1 MVNSQILNFVSESIM
16 NEEVKFRCT
25 YCQALIP
32 WALDKRELG
41 LRPEEDYTVG
51 QVYPYEKCK
60 CGWGKF
66 VLCQGTASEGVA
78 AASAEVTERRL
89 RQTMESARYMKIL
102 LDRIE
107 PNPHQPRKFFDAEA
121 LGSLADSIAK
131 VGLLEDIVVRP
142 VGERYQIVLGERRWR
157 ASNLAGVGTISAKVV
172 DLDDEETRLIAL
184 TENIHRENLTQ
195 VEEAFAY
202 KHYVDEGKKLTEVG
216 ETLGRMGD
224 RVAEKLKVLNT
235 HNYIR
240 YQEER
245 IQKLQETV
253 EHLRSQLD
261 GAKNPTFE
269 SKVVGVGEVSE
280 YLNQGYDLMAA
291 VDANHIILR
300 RRVS

>member
-1 MVNSQILNFVSESIM
+1 MTELR
-16 NEEVKFRCT
+16 FRCT

-32 WALDKRELG
+32 WALDKKELG
-41 LRPEEDYTVG
+41 LKPEESFVAG

-66 VLCQGTASEGVA
+66 VLCERSGAKTGPAKTGTTAEGRVR
-78 AASAEVTERRL
+78 EKMDL
-89 RQTMESARYMKIL
+89 ARYMKVA
-102 LDRIE
+102 LDLID
-107 PNPHQPRKFFDAEA
+107 PNPHQPRKFFEAEA
-121 LGSLADSIAK
+121 LASLADSIRK

-142 VGERYQIVLGERRWR
+142 VGKRYQIVLGERRWR
-157 ASNLAGVGTISAKVV
+157 ASRLAGAPTINAKVV
-172 DLDDEETRLIAL
+172 DLDDEAARLIAL

-202 KHYVDEGKKLTEVG
+202 KQYVDEGKKLTEVG

-235 HNYIR
+235 HNYIK

-253 EHLRSQLD
+253 EQLRSQLD
-261 GAKNPTFE
+261 GAQGERYE
-269 SKVVGVGEVSE
+269 SKVVGVEEVGE

-291 VDANHIILR
+291 VDADHIILR
-300 RRVS
+300 RRVR

>member
-1 MVNSQILNFVSESIM
+1 MTELR
-16 NEEVKFRCT
+16 FRCT

-32 WALDKRELG
+32 WALDKKELG
-41 LRPEEDYTVG
+41 LKPQDSFVAG

-66 VLCQGTASEGVA
+66 VLCEGSGVRTGPAEAGTTAEGRVR
-78 AASAEVTERRL
+78 EK
-89 RQTMESARYMKIL
+89 MELAQYMKVA
-102 LDRIE
+102 LDQID
-107 PNPHQPRKFFDAEA
+107 PNPHQPRKFFEAEA
-121 LGSLADSIAK
+121 LASLADSIRK

-142 VGERYQIVLGERRWR
+142 VGKRYQIVLGERRWR
-157 ASNLAGVGTISAKVV
+157 ASRLAGAPTINAKVV
-172 DLDDEETRLIAL
+172 DLDDEAARLIAL

-202 KHYVDEGKKLTEVG
+202 KQYVDQGKKLTEVG
-216 ETLGRMGD
+216 ETLGRMGE

-235 HNYIR
+235 HNYIK

-253 EHLRSQLD
+253 EQLRSQLD
-261 GAKNPTFE
+261 GAQGERYE
-269 SKVVGVGEVSE
+269 SKVVGVEEVRE

-291 VDANHIILR
+291 VDADHIILR
-300 RRVS
+300 RRVR

>member
-1 MVNSQILNFVSESIM
+1 MTEIR
-16 NEEVKFRCT
+16 FRCT

-32 WALDKRELG
+32 WALDKKELG
-41 LRPEEDYTVG
+41 LRPEESFAAG

-66 VLCQGTASEGVA
+66 VLCEGSGA
-78 AASAEVTERRL
+78 RTGPAEAGAGAEGRVREK
-89 RQTMESARYMKIL
+89 MEHARYMKIAL
-102 LDRIE
+102 HQID
-107 PNPHQPRKFFDAEA
+107 PNPHQVRKFFEAEA
-121 LGSLADSIAK
+121 LASLADSIRK

-142 VGERYQIVLGERRWR
+142 LGKRYQIVLGERRWR
-157 ASNLAGVGTISAKVV
+157 ASRLAGAPMISAKVV
-172 DLDDEETRLIAL
+172 ELDDEAARLIAI

-202 KHYVDEGKKLTEVG
+202 KQYVDEGKKLTEVG

-224 RVAEKLKVLNT
+224 RVAQKLKVLNT
-235 HNYIR
+235 HNYIK

-253 EHLRSQLD
+253 EQLRSQLD
-261 GAKNPTFE
+261 GAQGERYE
-269 SKVVGVGEVSE
+269 SKVVGLEEVKE

-291 VDANHIILR
+291 VDADHIILR
-300 RRVS
+300 RRVR

>member
-1 MVNSQILNFVSESIM
+1 MA
-16 NEEVKFRCT
+16 EEVSFRCT

-32 WALDKRELG
+32 WALDKKELG
-41 LRPEEDYTVG
+41 LKPEEG
-51 QVYPYEKCK
+51 FAPGRVYPYEKCK

-66 VLCQGTASEGVA
+66 VLCEGTGGSA
-78 AASAEVTERRL
+78 AGEVTAAEGRVREK
-89 RQTMESARYMKIL
+89 MEQARYVKIP
-102 LDRIE
+102 LDQID
-107 PNPHQPRKFFDAEA
+107 PNPHQPRKFFEADALA
-121 LGSLADSIAK
+121 SLADSIRK

-142 VGERYQIVLGERRWR
+142 VKKRYQIVLGERRWR
-157 ASNLAGVGTISAKVV
+157 ASKLAGAPTISAKVV
-172 DLDDEETRLIAL
+172 DLDDEATRLIAL

-202 KHYVDEGKKLTEVG
+202 KQYVDEGKKLTEVG
-216 ETLGRMGD
+216 ETLGRMGE

-253 EHLRSQLD
+253 ERLRGELD
-261 GAKNPTFE
+261 GAENE
-269 SKVVGVGEVSE
+269 RYEAKVVGVDEVGE

-291 VDANHIILR
+291 VDAEHIILR
-300 RRVS
+300 RRVR

>member
-1 MVNSQILNFVSESIM
+1 MTELR
-16 NEEVKFRCT
+16 FRCT

-32 WALDKRELG
+32 WALDKKELG
-41 LRPEEDYTVG
+41 LKPEESFVAG

-66 VLCQGTASEGVA
+66 VLCEGTGVGSETTASR
-78 AASAEVTERRL
+78 ASAEGRVREK
-89 RQTMESARYMKIL
+89 MELARYMKIA
-102 LDRIE
+102 LDQID
-107 PNPHQPRKFFDAEA
+107 PNPHQVRKFFEAEA
-121 LGSLADSIAK
+121 LASLADSIRK

-142 VGERYQIVLGERRWR
+142 VGKRYQIVLGERRWR
-157 ASNLAGVGTISAKVV
+157 ASRLAGVPTIRAKVV
-172 DLDDEETRLIAL
+172 DLADEAARLIAL

-202 KHYVDEGKKLTEVG
+202 KQYVDEGKKLTEVG

-235 HNYIR
+235 HNYIK

-253 EHLRSQLD
+253 EQLRSQLD
-261 GAKNPTFE
+261 GAQGERYE
-269 SKVVGVGEVSE
+269 SKVVRVEEVGE

-291 VDANHIILR
+291 VDADHIILR
-300 RRVS
+300 RRVR

>member
-1 MVNSQILNFVSESIM
+1 MA
-16 NEEVKFRCT
+16 EEVRFRCT

-32 WALDKRELG
+32 WALDKKELG
-41 LRPEEDYTVG
+41 LKPEETFAAG

-66 VLCQGTASEGVA
+66 VLCEGTGVRA
-78 AASAEVTERRL
+78 AAADGRATTEGRVRAK
-89 RQTMESARYMKIL
+89 MESARYVKIPL
-102 LDRIE
+102 NQID
-107 PNPHQPRKFFDAEA
+107 PNPHQPRKFFEAEA
-121 LGSLADSIAK
+121 LASLADSIRK

-142 VGERYQIVLGERRWR
+142 VGKRYQIVLGERRWR
-157 ASNLAGVGTISAKVV
+157 ASRLAGAPTISAKVV
-172 DLDDEETRLIAL
+172 DLDDEATRLIAL
-184 TENIHRENLTQ
+184 TENIHRENLSQ

-202 KHYVDEGKKLTEVG
+202 KQYVDEGKKLTEVG

-235 HNYIR
+235 HNYIQ

-253 EHLRSQLD
+253 EHLRSELD
-261 GAKNPTFE
+261 GAQSERYE
-269 SKVVGVGEVSE
+269 SKVVGVGEVAE

-291 VDANHIILR
+291 VDAEHIIVR
-300 RRVS
+300 RKAR

>member
-1 MVNSQILNFVSESIM
+1 MTELR
-16 NEEVKFRCT
+16 FRCT

-32 WALDKRELG
+32 WALDKKELG
-41 LRPEEDYTVG
+41 LKPEESFVAG

-66 VLCQGTASEGVA
+66 VLCEGSGAKTGPAEAGTTAEGRVR
-78 AASAEVTERRL
+78 EK
-89 RQTMESARYMKIL
+89 MELARYMKIA
-102 LDRIE
+102 LDQID
-107 PNPHQPRKFFDAEA
+107 PNLHQVRKFFEAEA
-121 LGSLADSIAK
+121 LASLADSIRK

-142 VGERYQIVLGERRWR
+142 VGKRYQIVLGERRWR
-157 ASNLAGVGTISAKVV
+157 ASRLAGVPTIRAKVV
-172 DLDDEETRLIAL
+172 DLDDEAARLIAL

-202 KHYVDEGKKLTEVG
+202 KQYVDEGKKLTEVG

-235 HNYIR
+235 HNYIK

-253 EHLRSQLD
+253 EQLRSQLD
-261 GAKNPTFE
+261 GAQGERYE
-269 SKVVGVGEVSE
+269 SKVVGVEEVGE

-291 VDANHIILR
+291 VDADHIILR
-300 RRVS
+300 RRVR

>member
-1 MVNSQILNFVSESIM
+1 MTELR
-16 NEEVKFRCT
+16 FRCT

-32 WALDKRELG
+32 WALDKKELG
-41 LRPEEDYTVG
+41 LKPEESFVAG

-66 VLCQGTASEGVA
+66 VLCEGSGAKTGPAEAGTTAEGRVR
-78 AASAEVTERRL
+78 EK
-89 RQTMESARYMKIL
+89 MELARYMKIA
-102 LDRIE
+102 LDQID
-107 PNPHQPRKFFDAEA
+107 PNPNQVRKFFEAEA
-121 LGSLADSIAK
+121 LASLADSIRK

-142 VGERYQIVLGERRWR
+142 VGKRYQIVLGERRWR
-157 ASNLAGVGTISAKVV
+157 ASRLAGVPTIRAKVV
-172 DLDDEETRLIAL
+172 DLDDEAARLIAL

-202 KHYVDEGKKLTEVG
+202 KQYVDEGKKLTEVG

-235 HNYIR
+235 HNYIK

-253 EHLRSQLD
+253 EQLRSQLD
-261 GAKNPTFE
+261 GAQGERYE
-269 SKVVGVGEVSE
+269 SKVVGVEEVGE

-291 VDANHIILR
+291 VDADHIILR
-300 RRVS
+300 RRVR

>member
-1 MVNSQILNFVSESIM
+1 MT
-16 NEEVKFRCT
+16 EVKFRCT

-32 WALDKRELG
+32 WALDKKDVG
-41 LRPEEDYTVG
+41 LKPEESFQPG
-51 QVYPYEKCK
+51 KLYPYEKCR

-66 VLCQGTASEGVA
+66 VLCEGGGAVPEA
-78 AASAEVTERRL
+78 AADATAAEGRVREKMER
-89 RQTMESARYMKIL
+89 ARYLKIPL
-102 LDRIE
+102 AQID

-121 LGSLADSIAK
+121 LASLADSIRK

-142 VGERYQIVLGERRWR
+142 VGKRYQIVLGERRWR
-157 ASNLAGVGTISAKVV
+157 ASKLAGATTISAKVV
-172 DLDDEETRLIAL
+172 DLDDEAVRLIAL

-202 KHYVDEGKKLTEVG
+202 KRYVDEGKKLTEVG

-235 HNYIR
+235 HHYIR

-245 IQKLQETV
+245 IQKLQEMV
-253 EHLRSQLD
+253 ESLRGQLD
-261 GAKNPTFE
+261 GAEPVYE
-269 SKVVGVGEVSE
+269 SKIVGVDEVQE

-291 VDANHIILR
+291 VDAGHIILR
-300 RRVS
+300 RRVR

>member
-1 MVNSQILNFVSESIM
+1 MSQKVR
-16 NEEVKFRCT
+16 FRCT

-32 WALDKRELG
+32 WPLDKKGLG
-41 LRPEEDYTVG
+41 LKPEEDFLVG
-51 QVYPYEKCK
+51 QVYPYEKCR

-66 VLCQGTASEGVA
+66 VLCEGSRGESIVA
-78 AASAEVTERRL
+78 AQSAAAEGRL
-89 RQTMESARYMKIL
+89 RVKMEAARYAKVP
-102 LDRIE
+102 LDQID
-107 PNPHQPRKFFDAEA
+107 PNPQQPRKFFDAEA
-121 LGSLADSIAK
+121 LRSLADSIKK
-131 VGLLEDIVVRP
+131 VGLLEDIVVRL
-142 VGERYQIVLGERRWR
+142 VGKRYQIVLGERRWR
-157 ASNLAGVGTISAKVV
+157 ASQLAGCDTIRAKVV
-172 DLDDEETRLIAL
+172 DLDDEATRLISI
-184 TENIHRENLTQ
+184 TENIHRENLSQ

-216 ETLGRMGD
+216 ETLGRVGD

-245 IQKLQETV
+245 IQKLQEMV
-253 EHLRSQLD
+253 ENLRGQLD
-261 GAKNPTFE
+261 GLRSAAYE

>member
-1 MVNSQILNFVSESIM
+1 MSQ
-16 NEEVKFRCT
+16 EVKFRCT
-25 YCQALIP
+25 YCQALVP
-32 WALDKRELG
+32 WALDKKALG
-41 LRPEEDYTVG
+41 LKPEENFRVG
-51 QVYPYEKCK
+51 QVYPYEKCT

-66 VLCQGTASEGVA
+66 VLCEGARGASGIA
-78 AASAEVTERRL
+78 AASAEIEGRL
-89 RQTMESARYMKIL
+89 REKMENARYKRIPL
-102 LDRIE
+102 AQIE

-121 LGSLADSIAK
+121 LSSLADSIKK

-142 VGERYQIVLGERRWR
+142 AKKRYQIVLGERRWR
-157 ASNLAGVGTISAKVV
+157 ASQLAGCAAISAKVV

-184 TENIHRENLTQ
+184 TENIHRENLSQ

-202 KHYVDEGKKLTEVG
+202 KQYVDEGKKLTEVG

-235 HNYIR
+235 HNYIK

-245 IQKLQETV
+245 IQKLQEMV
-253 EHLRSQLD
+253 ESLRGQLD
-261 GAKNPTFE
+261 GAQNPIYE

-280 YLNQGYDLMAA
+280 YINQGYDLMAA
-291 VDANHIILR
+291 VDSDHIILR